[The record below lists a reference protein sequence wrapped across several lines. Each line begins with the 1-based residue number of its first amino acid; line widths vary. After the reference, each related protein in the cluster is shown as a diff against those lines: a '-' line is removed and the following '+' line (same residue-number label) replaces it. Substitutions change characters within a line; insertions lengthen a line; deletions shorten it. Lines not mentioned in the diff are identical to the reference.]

1 MGGGWMKGGGLIVRL
16 VCTNVRGA
24 TSARCF
30 FKVISTGLAEAE
42 SNYRRE
48 RGPV

>member
-30 FKVISTGLAEAE
+30 FQG
-42 SNYRRE
+42 NYWFD
-48 RGPV
+48 

>member
-1 MGGGWMKGGGLIVRL
+1 MGGGWMKGGLIVRL

-24 TSARCF
+24 MSVRCF
-30 FKVISTGLAEAE
+30 FKVITGLTEAE

>member
-1 MGGGWMKGGGLIVRL
+1 MGGGWMKEGRLIVRL

-30 FKVISTGLAEAE
+30 FKVITGLTEAE